1 VEESLRVFESMLTE
15 DERRR
20 LDGLD
25 SPTSIQEFLD
35 AIPYPSDT
43 RKNRSPLT
51 VLRERT
57 AHCLD
62 GALFAALALR
72 RLGYPPLIV
81 QLWPEPG
88 TDDDHVLAIYWQQGC
103 VGSVAKSNFVGLRAR
118 PPVYRGLRELVMSYF
133 NDFYNVAGRMT
144 LRAYTRP
151 LNLAAYDRLGWM
163 WADAGANAI
172 EHRLYGLAR
181 TAVISAGQAAGL
193 PPVDE
198 LTFRAGLMVANR
210 EGLFKPGQSVKAA
223 S

>member
-1 VEESLRVFESMLTE
+1 MEEFLRHFESMLTE
-15 DERRR
+15 DERRI
-20 LDGLD
+20 LDGLNT
-25 SPTSIQEFLD
+25 PTRIQEFLD

-62 GALFAALALR
+62 GALFAALTLR

-81 QLWPEPG
+81 QLWPEPS
-88 TDDDHVLAIYWQQGC
+88 TDDDHVLAIYRQQGHI
-103 VGSVAKSNFVGLRAR
+103 GSVAKSNFIGLRAR

-133 NDFYNVAGRMT
+133 NDFYNVAGQMT

-163 WADAGANAI
+163 WADAGADAI
-172 EHRLYGLAR
+172 ERRLYRLTR
-181 TAVISAGQAAGL
+181 TAVIRAEQAAGL
-193 PPVDE
+193 PLVDE
-198 LTFRAGLMVANR
+198 LTLQAGLMVANR
-210 EGLFKPGQSVKAA
+210 EGLFKPGQSVQAV